1 MAETIEEQSRI
12 GEEDEAKA
20 KITRL
25 IELYKA
31 SMEGYLAKRSIKR
44 YSMDARQ
51 FLEQIGGDLSLFNA
65 VNVAVYT
72 GRYLNELKEK
82 RDVSATTRNLRVV
95 GLKSFAS
102 FLVKMKLLESNPL
115 EGFKRY
121 KTPKKLPESLTEE
134 QVNLLLEGE
143 TRERNRALLEFMYCT
158 GCREDEVRNMR
169 IGDIDFHTKAVVING
184 KGAKQRMVILG
195 DVAMEWVTRY
205 LDSCRGISGEM
216 LMAPVVAPFIGRQYL
231 FENRSGRQMRAQDIY
246 NAVQYAAR
254 KAGLEN
260 VRPHML
266 RHTFATVMLR
276 RGANIRVIQEFLGH
290 ESLNTTQMYLT
301 VNDTDKR
308 DAFDKYFPKRH

>member
-1 MAETIEEQSRI
+1 MAEMIEEQSRI
-12 GEEDEAKA
+12 VEVDEAQA

-195 DVAMEWVTRY
+195 DAAMEWVTRY

-216 LMAPVVAPFIGRQYL
+216 LMAPVVAPSIGRQLL

-308 DAFDKYFPKRH
+308 DAFDKYFPKRR